1 MPELVPIRS
10 FNLKVIFLVHF
21 IFISLSCMGT
31 SAASTYLFYNLIYTL
46 LLIWSIYHEQSHDAI
61 QLAIVVNGCS
71 ILLDIIFL
79 IMHFGNLAA
88 NISLLKTLKNELD
101 LQYEEIRNTYCLV
114 KGVLTGILSRGH
126 NESYEDIE
134 RANLPQD
141 TSNAGGYD
149 FSSAQQI

>member
-79 IMHFGNLAA
+79 IMHFG
-88 NISLLKTLKNELD
+88 S
-101 LQYEEIRNTYCLV
+101 
-114 KGVLTGILSRGH
+114 VLTGILSRGH

-149 FSSAQQI
+149 FFISEQI